1 MSALKDKIT
10 KLRPQA
16 LNLIEA
22 YDVPDQN
29 INSSIGNSYGD
40 IYEQYINSAR
50 QSKLNKSGITQNMMD
65 TIGSMVLTKDPLAK
79 L

>member
-65 TIGSMVLTKDPLAK
+65 TIGLMVLTKDPLAK